1 MSILKSYAV
10 FGLGRY
16 GKAVAEELV
25 KNGAEVLAVDK
36 NESLVNN
43 AIEKIP
49 FCRCADVTDAA
60 VIKQLGISNIDV
72 VIVSMAHNLEAS
84 VMATILCKEAGV
96 ETVIVKCADETQ
108 QKVLSRVG
116 ADKVVLP
123 ENESGIR
130 LAKNLLS
137 SGLVDIIE
145 LSKNVSMV
153 EIPVRNEWEGKS
165 LIELNLRQKYSIN
178 VVAIKQENEVLIDID
193 PSKSLD
199 KTMTLIVIA
208 DTQKLAK
215 LK

>member
-1 MSILKSYAV
+1 MSILKSCAV

-25 KNGAEVLAVDK
+25 KHGAEVLAVDK

-123 ENESGIR
+123 EYESGIR

-137 SGLVDIIE
+137 SGLVDVIE

-153 EIPVRNEWEGKS
+153 EIPIKNEWEGKS

-193 PSKSLD
+193 PSKFLD

>member
-1 MSILKSYAV
+1 MIISKSYAV

-16 GKAVAEELV
+16 GRAVAEELI

-108 QKVLSRVG
+108 QKVLRRVG

-137 SGLVDIIE
+137 SGLVDVIE

-178 VVAIKQENEVLIDID
+178 VVAIKQENEVFIDID
-193 PSKSLD
+193 PSTPLD

>member
-25 KNGAEVLAVDK
+25 KHGAEVLAVDK

-108 QKVLSRVG
+108 QKVLLRVG

>member
-25 KNGAEVLAVDK
+25 KHGAEVLAVDK

-123 ENESGIR
+123 EYESGIR

-137 SGLVDIIE
+137 SGLVDVIE

-153 EIPVRNEWEGKS
+153 EIPIKNEWEGKS

>member
-1 MSILKSYAV
+1 MGILKSYAV

-137 SGLVDIIE
+137 SGFVDVIE

-165 LIELNLRQKYSIN
+165 LK
-178 VVAIKQENEVLIDID
+178 A
-193 PSKSLD
+193 
-199 KTMTLIVIA
+199 KTSGF
-208 DTQKLAK
+208 
-215 LK
+215 